1 MRLSKSYTYINVLI
15 KLLTIVMTGTAFS
28 CSDDDASELDFTV
41 AGAPARISV
50 DVVIPDMQVQ
60 TRAQLPE
67 DHANRVES
75 LWLRVYSA
83 TTGKAT
89 SKAVTIDPSHTDSHV
104 LHKIDDI
111 ETVSGPSYI
120 AAVANIDNTNAR
132 RYSVADDGTVT
143 YEDGILKTFLEE
155 ADTWEKFCAISVLAP
170 VVDGTTSVSMPL
182 DVLPMCGVY
191 YENNLNHGLV
201 DWEDSKNAQPV
212 YIPTTGKG
220 VYELRGAIHL
230 RRLVSHVTFNLI
242 PDNGVTIIPQSYSVR
257 NVPKESWVYERSGKD
272 DGNVIAALNSRNVAG
287 MTVTAQNNTAN
298 ALADTKPFSTAY
310 IESGKTAGTYTF
322 DFYQM
327 ENKHEGLE
335 GVLTYNDREAEYKAV
350 ASNDGSNNTN
360 IQVNTGIYKSL
371 CGTDKWEIN
380 NTATF
385 VEIRCQVVPGN
396 IKDKNPEDTAH
407 GETTFGNAVFTVH
420 LGYCEGEKE
429 EEKAQDFKCRRNT
442 DYTYNIHIAGVNSI
456 YVEAF
461 SSSLT
466 DETVPGMEGTVTR
479 ITGGTYDLDA
489 HYGVFNVCLSNAER
503 TGQDKEIGN
512 GFGFIIQA
520 YENGVLYDINEDNY
534 NDFDSIYYNWI
545 EFIPTTGQ
553 DVLAPYPKEKERNEK
568 IIKITEMIDLEG
580 HPHTAG
586 DTDKSDTKDKWYTV
600 HVNENVYETSADETG
615 GRWKKYVNQ
624 PSRYCWIKVNRRISP
639 DKESLYVLSK
649 YSFSQKSIQTY
660 YNVNMSENIG
670 ALGVEHRNE
679 SRGLNLRAVSQHVES
694 ESNGRNNYLHYINW
708 ADRINYQWDKVLDK
722 TQVQTI
728 GAVNTQGVNYPA
740 YTLPSKSDNVLT
752 VPMLKTTVTEDE
764 VRNNTGM
771 GSIGFSTDYEPQP
784 GGLSKITDLN
794 QFMEAANA
802 CANRNRD
809 NNGDGRIDVDEVRW
823 YIPTMGKY
831 LRIILGRNSLTTPLM
846 DYSGVGDKLYY
857 PQGAPKNKHG
867 DKQDN
872 TRFKAYSSDRKV
884 LWAMEGL
891 SVSNFGHSWTIGC
904 WEVRCVRNLGTNLS
918 LIMVDNN
925 KDKDGTTQAF
935 ISEGE
940 NTVSLKY
947 YDARSVRPYRDTPL
961 PIHDIT
967 NQQYNMCA
975 RKFEYSK
982 SEDKI
987 LIRKKDENTD
997 TDKLITAIENDPCK
1011 TLNNNKYNGF
1021 TNWRVPNQKEISIM
1035 RNLGLITGSDIML
1048 SCTHEYFDINGRA
1061 LGTGD
1066 KRLLVATGTHTFAL
1080 SPENNNQNYYVRCVR
1095 DVE

>member
-111 ETVSGPSYI
+111 ETISGPSYI

-143 YEDGILKTFLEE
+143 YEDGVLKTFLEE

-191 YENNLNHGLV
+191 YENDLNHGLV

-220 VYELRGAIHL
+220 VYELPGAIHL

-350 ASNDGSNNTN
+350 AGNDGSNDNN

-442 DYTYNIHIAGVNSI
+442 DYTYNVHIAGANSI

-534 NDFDSIYYNWI
+534 NDFDPIYYNWI

-553 DVLAPYPKEKERNEK
+553 DVLAKYEPNKV
-568 IIKITEMIDLEG
+568 IKITQMIDLEG

-679 SRGLNLRAVSQHVES
+679 SRGLNLRAVSGHTTYN
-694 ESNGRNNYLHYINW
+694 SNGRNNFWQYIQTN
-708 ADRINYQWDKVLDK
+708 NVNEWDNVLYATK
-722 TQVQTI
+722 VQTI

-752 VPMLKTTVTEDE
+752 VPMLKTTLTR
-764 VRNNTGM
+764 RNVNNNAGM
-771 GSIGFSTDYEPQP
+771 TNIGFSTAYEPQP
-784 GGLSKITDLN
+784 GGLTKITDLD

-802 CANRNRD
+802 CTNRNRD
-809 NNGDGRIDVDEVRW
+809 NNGNGTIDVDEVRW

-846 DYSGVGDKLYY
+846 DYSGVGEKLYY
-857 PQGAPKNKHG
+857 PQGTPENAHA
-867 DKQDN
+867 DKGYN

-891 SVSNFGHSWTIGC
+891 SVSDLTQNWTIGF
-904 WEVRCVRNLGTNLS
+904 WEIRCVRNLGTNLS
-918 LIMVDNN
+918 SIRVDNDNN
-925 KDKDGTTQAF
+925 KDGTTPAF
-935 ISEGE
+935 EYNSADS
-940 NTVSLKY
+940 TVSLSY
-947 YDARSVRPYRDTPL
+947 YDIQSVRPYRDTPL
-961 PIHDIT
+961 PIHNIT

-975 RKFEYSK
+975 RKFMYSGTK
-982 SEDKI
+982 NRIKVVYKDYEDLLSEI
-987 LIRKKDENTD
+987 SQN
-997 TDKLITAIENDPCK
+997 PCK
-1011 TLNNNKYNGF
+1011 AFNDSKYGGH

-1035 RNLGLITGSDIML
+1035 RNLGLITSSDGNLL
-1048 SCTHEYFDINGRA
+1048 SCTQEYFDLYGKTQGPA
-1061 LGTGD
+1061 E
-1066 KRLLVATGTHTFAL
+1066 KRLLVASYTHTYAL
-1080 SPENNNQNYYVRCVR
+1080 SIKSDNKPTVYVRCVR

>member
-111 ETVSGPSYI
+111 ETISGPSYI

-143 YEDGILKTFLEE
+143 YEDGVLKTFLEE

-191 YENNLNHGLV
+191 YENDLNHGLV

-220 VYELRGAIHL
+220 VYELPGAIHL

-310 IESGKTAGTYTF
+310 IESGKTTGTYTF

-350 ASNDGSNNTN
+350 AGNDGSNDNN

-442 DYTYNIHIAGVNSI
+442 DYTYNVHIAGANSI

-553 DVLAPYPKEKERNEK
+553 DVLAKYEPNKV
-568 IIKITEMIDLEG
+568 IKITQMIDLEG

-679 SRGLNLRAVSQHVES
+679 SRGLNLRAVSGHTTYN
-694 ESNGRNNYLHYINW
+694 SNGRNNFWQYVRTNKGNILINRYW
-708 ADRINYQWDKVLDK
+708 NKVLDETK
-722 TQVQTI
+722 VQTI

-752 VPMLKTTVTEDE
+752 VPMLKTTVTRNE

-809 NNGDGRIDVDEVRW
+809 NNGNERIDAEEVRW

-857 PQGAPKNKHG
+857 PQGAPQNKHG

-891 SVSNFGHSWTIGC
+891 SVSDLTQDWTIGF
-904 WEVRCVRNLGTNLS
+904 WEIRCVRNLGTNLS
-918 LIMVDNN
+918 SITVDNDNN
-925 KDKDGTTQAF
+925 KDGTTPAF
-935 ISEGE
+935 EYNSTDS
-940 NTVSLKY
+940 TVSLSY
-947 YDARSVRPYRDTPL
+947 YDIQSVRPYRDTPL

-975 RKFEYSK
+975 RKFMYSGTKNKIKVEYKNYEDLLSK
-982 SEDKI
+982 ISQ
-987 LIRKKDENTD
+987 N
-997 TDKLITAIENDPCK
+997 PCK
-1011 TLNNNKYNGF
+1011 AFNDSKYGGH

-1035 RNLGLITGSDIML
+1035 RNLGLITSSDGNLL
-1048 SCTHEYFDINGRA
+1048 SCTQEYFD
-1061 LGTGD
+1061 LYGTAQGAAE
-1066 KRLLVATGTHTFAL
+1066 KRLLVAAYTHTYAM
-1080 SPENNNQNYYVRCVR
+1080 SVKDKNDPIVYVRCVR